1 MIKTEEFKEF
11 LTKKNIN
18 WKLNL
23 PRAPWWGGQFERFI
37 VLTKQSLFKSLGKRS
52 LSWDELF
59 LLDLEVNLKK
69 QLLTYIGENIQ
80 YPILT
85 PNTMLLSQDT
95 VMLAKDPEEHDR
107 GKWKKRRKY
116 TVRCKDAAWRRW
128 KREYQTTLRERH
140 NMTHKTKVAKIDIG
154 NVVMIKREDKR
165 RRK

>member
-1 MIKTEEFKEF
+1 
-11 LTKKNIN
+11 
-18 WKLNL
+18 
-23 PRAPWWGGQFERFI
+23 
-37 VLTKQSLFKSLGKRS
+37 
-52 LSWDELF
+52 
-59 LLDLEVNLKK
+59 
-69 QLLTYIGENIQ
+69 
-80 YPILT
+80 
-85 PNTMLLSQDT
+85 MLLSQDT

-165 RRK
+165 RRKQKIAVVKELYQGEDKETQSVQVKTAKRCLERPIKLLYTVEIHCSETTLVEIAPRT